1 MDTIKRIASF
11 SIDHDRLLP
20 GLYVSRIDGD
30 ITTYDLRMRRPNT
43 DDLISNSAL
52 HSLEHLFAT
61 YIRNGA
67 LSDQIIYFGPMGCQ
81 TGFYLLVRNA
91 DNEAVLREVL
101 LTLERIL
108 AHEGP
113 VFGASSREC
122 GNYRNLSAQAAK
134 DEALRYLEALD
145 ARPVTFRY
153 EA

>member
-1 MDTIKRIASF
+1 MDTIRRIASF
-11 SIDHDRLLP
+11 SVNHDKLLP
-20 GLYVSRIDGD
+20 GLYVSRVDGD
-30 ITTYDLRMRRPNT
+30 VTTYDMRTRRPNT
-43 DDLISNSAL
+43 DDLMTNSAM

-81 TGFYLLVRNA
+81 TGFYLLVRDA
-91 DNEAVLREVL
+91 DNEAVLREVR
-101 LTLERIL
+101 LTLKRIL

-122 GNYRNLSAQAAK
+122 GNYRNLSAQAAR
-134 DEALRYLEALD
+134 DEAQRYLEALD

-153 EA
+153 EE